1 MELILWRHAEAE
13 HGGNDAARALTK
25 RGHKQAKLMA
35 AWLDK
40 RLGKEW
46 TILASP
52 AVRGQQTAAALGRKI
67 DTRERLDTSSGAK
80 DVLREAGWTQGGGG
94 KVVVVGHQPTLGL
107 VAGML
112 LGSHEDVAFRKG
124 AVWWF
129 VERERDGRSETVLKA
144 VLNPDLLE
152 D

>member
-13 HGGNDAARALTK
+13 DGGNDAARALTK

-52 AVRGQQTAAALGRKI
+52 AVRAQQTAAALGRKI

-94 KVVVVGHQPTLGL
+94 KVVVVGHQPTLGQ